1 MPAFLAPLFGAA
13 GGVALGYILDHTLG
27 DSDYSGKE
35 MFVDAT
41 TGAVGGGLVG
51 PMMRV
56 GSRANTAIR
65 HTGSQ
70 GYKVGAGVTESL
82 LVAGYVTKPMISR
95 PARMELLAGTV
106 ASLVYDIAYSKSP
119 DVSSERNAT
128 DVTSGGTLPTLEKQI
143 LDKWS
148 YKGGPRPFKQ
158 PTGKYPNF
166 RCAKGYKLMQYNG
179 KALCVRRDIVP

>member
-1 MPAFLAPLFGAA
+1 MPVFLAPLIGAA
-13 GGVALGYILDHTLG
+13 GGVALGYTLDHIFG
-27 DSDYSGKE
+27 DSDYTGRE
-35 MFVDAT
+35 MFVDTA
-41 TGAVGGGLVG
+41 TGALGGGLVR
-51 PMMRV
+51 PLTSV
-56 GSRANTAIR
+56 GTRFGKVVR
-65 HTGSQ
+65 HYGDDA
-70 GYKVGAGVTESL
+70 YKVGASGVDDL
-82 LVAGYVTKPMISR
+82 IVAGYITAPMISR
-95 PARMELLAGTV
+95 PARMEFIGGAVAG
-106 ASLVYDIAYSKSP
+106 LVYDIAYSKSP

-166 RCAKGYKLMQYNG
+166 RRAKGYKLMQYNG